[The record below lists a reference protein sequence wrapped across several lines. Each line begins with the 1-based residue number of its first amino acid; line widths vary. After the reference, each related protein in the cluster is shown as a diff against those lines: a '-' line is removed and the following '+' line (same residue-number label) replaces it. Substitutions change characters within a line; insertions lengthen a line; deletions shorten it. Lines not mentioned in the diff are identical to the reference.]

1 MSVKEFKRMQ
11 RIRRFFVALIIL
23 ELGMIIISLK
33 RSVLNGELRFL
44 RMSNYS
50 DIEISPRSNDPDNPT
65 ERELMLKSVERKAQ
79 FMEYYSGD

>member
-33 RSVLNGELRFL
+33 RSVLNE
-44 RMSNYS
+44 
-50 DIEISPRSNDPDNPT
+50 
-65 ERELMLKSVERKAQ
+65 ERH
-79 FMEYYSGD
+79 